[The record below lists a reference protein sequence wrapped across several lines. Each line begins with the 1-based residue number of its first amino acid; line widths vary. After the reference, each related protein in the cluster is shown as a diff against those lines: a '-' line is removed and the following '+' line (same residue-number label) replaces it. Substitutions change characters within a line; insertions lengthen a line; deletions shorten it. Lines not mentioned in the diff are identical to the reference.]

1 MKKHQSEYF
10 DKYDGHKS
18 IKKLKRVKDR
28 HEVNRKIKNLSDLK
42 GDEDGMEFQSKE
54 KFRR

>member
-42 GDEDGMEFQSKE
+42 GDEDGIEFQSKE